1 MMTMDEQES
10 DVRLPMG
17 TAGGHALG
25 DAQATIEAANRRI
38 TAAIAALP
46 DLDSP
51 AFWPRLLDED
61 GGGAA
66 PPEALVYA
74 LKRCREHGAS
84 ADVERAA
91 EALIDRAYPIVEGI
105 VRRTLLSRPQDR
117 EDAVR
122 DAIAAMWRY
131 IVEDAPFWERNFV
144 GALNAVTIS
153 ACRIYLA
160 KKRSYASFADLGR
173 AEDEFDGGRVRDDD
187 AENAQERLL
196 GRLVFEKALAALDPP
211 LRDIARLVAEG
222 ELTQKQIATRVGC
235 TEKTVYNRLARIRD
249 HLGRFYDEES
259 RYEH

>member
-1 MMTMDEQES
+1 MTMDEREQDARASME
-10 DVRLPMG
+10 P
-17 TAGGHALG
+17 AGGRAPRAAHEA
-25 DAQATIEAANRRI
+25 IEAANRRI
-38 TAAIAALP
+38 AIAIATLP

-51 AFWPRLLDED
+51 AFWPRLLAEDED
-61 GGGAA
+61 GGV
-66 PPEALVYA
+66 PSEALVYV
-74 LKRCREHGAS
+74 LKRCRERGAS
-84 ADVERAA
+84 DDVERAA

-131 IVEDAPFWERNFV
+131 VVEDAPFWERNFV

-153 ACRIYLA
+153 ACRTYLA
-160 KKRSYASFADLGR
+160 KKRSYASFADLGG
-173 AEDEFDGGRVRDDD
+173 AEGEFDGGRVRDDD
-187 AENAQERLL
+187 AEKAQEHLL

-222 ELTQKQIATRVGC
+222 ELTQKQIAARMGC

-259 RYEH
+259 SYEH

>member
-1 MMTMDEQES
+1 MTMDKREQ
-10 DVRLPMG
+10 DARAPMG
-17 TAGGHALG
+17 TAGAHASG
-25 DAQATIEAANRRI
+25 DAREAIAAANRRI
-38 TAAIAALP
+38 AEAIAALP
-46 DLDSP
+46 NLDSP
-51 AFWPRLLDED
+51 AFWPWLLDED
-61 GGGAA
+61 GGGAV
-66 PPEALVYA
+66 PPEALVYV
-74 LKRCREHGAS
+74 LKRCRERGAS
-84 ADVERAA
+84 ANVERAA

-131 IVEDAPFWERNFV
+131 VVEDAPFWERNFV

-153 ACRIYLA
+153 ACRTYLA
-160 KKRSYASFADLGR
+160 KKRSYASFADLGG
-173 AEDEFDGGRVRDDD
+173 AEGEFDGGRVRDDD
-187 AENAQERLL
+187 AANAQEQLL

-222 ELTQKQIATRVGC
+222 ELTQKQIAARVGC

-259 RYEH
+259 SYEH

>member
-1 MMTMDEQES
+1 MMMDEREQ
-10 DVRLPMG
+10 D
-17 TAGGHALG
+17 AHDLG
-25 DAQATIEAANRRI
+25 DGRPPREAQDAIEAANRRI
-38 TAAIAALP
+38 AAAIAALP

-51 AFWPRLLDED
+51 AFWPRLLNED
-61 GGGAA
+61 GDGGV

-74 LKRCREHGAS
+74 LKRWRERGSS

-105 VRRTLLSRPQDR
+105 VRRTLLSRPRDR

-131 IVEDAPFWERNFV
+131 VVEDDPFWERNFV

-153 ACRIYLA
+153 ACRTYLA
-160 KKRSYASFADLGR
+160 KKRSYASFADLGSP
-173 AEDEFDGGRVRDDD
+173 DGEFDGGRVRDAA
-187 AENAQERLL
+187 AEHAQEQLL

-222 ELTQKQIATRVGC
+222 ELTQKQIAARVGC
-235 TEKTVYNRLARIRD
+235 TEKTVYNRLARIRN

-259 RYEH
+259 SYEH